1 MNRAALVL
9 CLSLAATP
17 VYAGQDHGNLN
28 DARWDALIASAINR
42 GGVETIS
49 GDTGSYVFVRPDGM
63 IVTFTRRLDNKI
75 RLICVQHASIPGN
88 NTALTA
94 MNVDF
99 QQCLNWNTGVT
110 IYATRASE
118 SAAWVFSDV
127 PPTAQEL
134 DPEQAQEQENP
145 LPGLIGGVLE
155 IAQRTRCRRAIFR
168 GWRLASWRRPQL
180 RRT

>member
-1 MNRAALVL
+1 MIAKTALRTSLALGLALAALPAKADTVKDTGWE
-9 CLSLAATP
+9 SLIT
-17 VYAGQDHGNLN
+17 
-28 DARWDALIASAINR
+28 SAINR

-99 QQCLNWNTGVT
+99 QQCLN
-110 IYATRASE
+110 
-118 SAAWVFSDV
+118 
-127 PPTAQEL
+127 
-134 DPEQAQEQENP
+134 
-145 LPGLIGGVLE
+145 
-155 IAQRTRCRRAIFR
+155 
-168 GWRLASWRRPQL
+168 
-180 RRT
+180 